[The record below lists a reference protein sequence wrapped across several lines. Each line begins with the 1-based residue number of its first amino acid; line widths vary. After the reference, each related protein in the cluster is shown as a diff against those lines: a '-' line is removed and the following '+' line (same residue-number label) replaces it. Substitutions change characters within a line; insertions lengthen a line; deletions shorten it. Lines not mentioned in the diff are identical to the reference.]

1 MISVMLLGQRLEAA
15 SICLLLSRVVVVVLR
30 NHLLVDKKR

>member
-15 SICLLLSRVVVVVLR
+15 SICLLLSRVVVLR